1 MTFSIVAR
9 DPDSGAFGVATAT
22 GGPVV
27 GSLVPHA
34 AAGVGAIATQCYTN
48 AFYAFDGLA
57 LLGDPAMAAPAV
69 LPQLVAGD
77 AGRDRR
83 QCIMVDREGRTASW
97 TGTACG
103 PLAGALTEPGVAVAG
118 NMLSTDAVLPAML
131 VAFRQAPGEL
141 GDRLLAAL
149 QGGEAAGGD
158 ERGIRS
164 AAIKVY
170 TTEPY
175 PALDVRADWSR
186 RPLDELA
193 AILEAV
199 RAPDYAGFFNAIPTR
214 AEPGRS

>member
-9 DPDSGAFGVATAT
+9 DPDTGAFGVATAT

-34 AAGVGAIATQCYTN
+34 AAGIGAIATQCYTN
-48 AFYAFDGLA
+48 PFYAFEGLA
-57 LLGDPAMAAPAV
+57 LLANPEAVAPAV
-69 LPQLVAGD
+69 LQQLLAGD
-77 AGRDRR
+77 PGRDRR
-83 QCIMVDREGRTASW
+83 QCIMVDRAGSTAAWS
-97 TGTACG
+97 GPACS
-103 PLAGALTEPGVAVAG
+103 PHAGALTEAGIAVAG

-131 VAFRQAPGEL
+131 EAFRQAPGEL

-149 QGGEAAGGD
+149 AAGEAAGGD
-158 ERGIRS
+158 ERGTRS
-164 AAIKVY
+164 AALKVY

-175 PALDVRADWSR
+175 PALDLRADWSP

-199 RAPDYAGFFNAIPTR
+199 RAPDYAGFFNSIPTR
-214 AEPGRS
+214 AEPGR

>member
-9 DPDSGAFGVATAT
+9 DPETGAFGVACAT

-34 AAGVGAIATQCYTN
+34 AAGIGAIATQGNTN
-48 AFYAFDGLA
+48 AFYAFEGLA
-57 LLGDPAMAAPAV
+57 LLADPEIAAPAV
-69 LPQLVAGD
+69 LSQLVAGD
-77 AGRDRR
+77 TGRDRR
-83 QCIMVDREGRTASW
+83 QCIMVDREGRTAAW
-97 TGTACG
+97 TGPACG
-103 PLAGALTEPGVAVAG
+103 RHAGALTEPGVAVAG
-118 NMLSTDAVLPAML
+118 NMLSTDAVPAAML
-131 VAFRQAPGEL
+131 EAYRQAQGDL

-149 QGGEAAGGD
+149 LAGEAAGGD
-158 ERGIRS
+158 ERGIR
-164 AAIKVY
+164 AAALKVY

-175 PALDVRADWSR
+175 PALDLRADWSK

-214 AEPGRS
+214 AEPDR

>member
-9 DPDSGAFGVATAT
+9 DPETGAFGVATAT

-57 LLGDPAMAAPAV
+57 LLADPELAASAV
-69 LPQLVAGD
+69 LPRLLARD

-83 QCIMVDREGRTASW
+83 QCIMVDREGRTATW
-97 TGTACG
+97 TGLACR
-103 PLAGALTEPGVAVAG
+103 PHADALAEPGVAVAG
-118 NMLSTDAVLPAML
+118 NMLSTDAVLGAML
-131 VAFRQAPGEL
+131 DAFRQAPGEL

-149 QGGEAAGGD
+149 LAGEGAGGD

-164 AAIKVY
+164 AALKVY

-175 PALDVRADWSR
+175 PALDLRADWST
-186 RPLDELA
+186 RPLEELT

-199 RAPDYAGFFNAIPTR
+199 RAPDYAEFFAGIPRR
-214 AEPGRS
+214 AEPPQG